1 MSELYSR
8 GLGQLNCNDTSG
20 IFKDISNSYQSALA
34 GAFIE
39 VAFCHGKVEI
49 LNIIDNH
56 LNKDINYFVEDE
68 SIYEEVKILSQ
79 GIQRGEKNFSFEYT
93 SDKDNRSVFVR
104 AVYTEKL
111 YDSQFPVFRLYIYDV
126 TELKNSL
133 EREQKNSFEI
143 QQFTD
148 SLSVAILKLELK
160 EGFPIAWCN
169 GNLLRDTGYNS
180 WEMSQM
186 YKNHFLEVIEE
197 KDRASFCTIVNKSV
211 SEDRTITG
219 NISVKVKDE
228 LSLFYKV
235 QIMPMK
241 KTLNNSE
248 AVYCILSAMTE
259 NMRREQELKSFEDR
273 YKMILSFASEVMFE
287 YDRETD
293 EMRYFGG
300 DQSTVKRPPYIS
312 NFYKK
317 AMSNSLPGG
326 RLTEESRQEIKRI
339 FTQFIED
346 KLESIDGYLCYEV
359 GNKKTNWIYL
369 VAQCIFSEDNEAMV
383 LVGKIS
389 DVTVHKE
396 IEHKLMIKANTDYL
410 TRVSNREYSQ
420 DVIEKYLA
428 KYEKDKLLALFII
441 DIDNFKYINDF
452 YGHLEG
458 DNVLIKL
465 CDILRDLSDE
475 TDLIGRLGGD
485 EFIVFIK
492 DVPTVYSIYEKAETI
507 CKQVRERIDHVTVSV
522 GVSAFKNNKT
532 FQDLYKTADIALY
545 QAKLRGKNTFVCY
558 NDLNDNMKMLAD
570 RTSEEIDVTD
580 LMELTSKEDFNSI
593 VSDSFSK
600 TILASYDYIYIVNL
614 TKDKVRRFN
623 EEEYVG
629 SDHNFRTYTE
639 MFDHLYKEIFDTEE
653 QMDFVH
659 YFGRVN
665 LIETFTNEER
675 SVHRYIRIFNRNQ
688 EFHWYF
694 IEAVLNEISPQ
705 GNMICVIMFKDVQKS
720 RSDEMRKYEN
730 KTKTHMIQRLEDEKS
745 FDSLT
750 GLYQANKF
758 YDVAREKIW
767 SDTSKKYA
775 IISFDID
782 NFRVINDVY
791 SEEIGDKII
800 CYIADVLRSLT
811 LEDKVYCRYY
821 ADCFTILVY
830 YDTRKDIVDVIDFIR
845 EECLKTSYTNAS
857 FKLSFGVYL
866 VTDLSIPIRLMCDW
880 ARLASRPIK
889 GLTNQYYAF
898 YNEEYRKELVETQRI
913 EAEMY
918 NALLNEEFKM
928 YLQPKYNLRS
938 NQVVGAEALVR
949 WHHPKQ
955 GILYP
960 NRFIKLFEKNGFIL
974 QLDEYMWEQ
983 ACKELKK
990 WLDKGVAYPISVNI
1004 SRLHIYDPSL
1014 VQKLLNLVNKYQIPV
1029 NLLELE
1035 FTESLFMENVH
1046 MLYGLMYDLKKNGF
1060 VLHMD
1065 DFGSGFSSLNML
1077 KSVPI
1082 DVIKL
1087 DKAFFEDISENSR
1100 GRIIIEDSIKM
1111 IHNLQLEVMAE
1122 GIETREHVDFLNK
1135 CNCVIGQ
1142 GYYYAKPMPLE
1153 DFEDIIIQPSEI
1165 KVRFD
1170 NED

>member
-1 MSELYSR
+1 MSHLYSR
-8 GLGQLNCNDTSG
+8 RLGVLNCNDASG
-20 IFKDISNSYQSALA
+20 VFKEISNSYQSALA
-34 GAFIE
+34 GALIE
-39 VAFCHGKVEI
+39 VAYCQGKVEI
-49 LNIIDNH
+49 LNIIDN
-56 LNKDINYFVEDE
+56 NFSKDINYFIEDE
-68 SIYEEVKILSQ
+68 SIYEEVKILNQ

-93 SDKDNRSVFVR
+93 TKNDKRLVLVR

-111 YDSQFPVFRLYIYDV
+111 YQSQFPIFRLYIYDV
-126 TELKNSL
+126 TELKNSI
-133 EREQKNSFEI
+133 EKEQQNSLEI
-143 QQFTD
+143 QHFTD
-148 SLSVAILKLELK
+148 SLPAAILKLELK
-160 EGFPIAWCN
+160 EGFPITWCN

-180 WEMSQM
+180 WEI
-186 YKNHFLEVIEE
+186 NHIYNGNFLEVIEE
-197 KDRASFCTIVNKSV
+197 KDRVSFCAIVNKSV
-211 SEDRTITG
+211 SEDRIITG
-219 NISVKVKDE
+219 NLSVKTKDG
-228 LSLFYKV
+228 LSLLYKV
-235 QIMPMK
+235 QIMPIS
-241 KTLNNSE
+241 KTPNSSE
-248 AVYCILSAMTE
+248 VVYCILSAMTE
-259 NMRREQELKSFEDR
+259 NMRKEQELKNFEER

-293 EMRYFGG
+293 VMRYFGG
-300 DQSTVKRPPYIS
+300 EQSTVKRPCYIS

-326 RLTEESRQEIKRI
+326 RLTEESRDEIKRI
-339 FTQFIED
+339 FTQFTED
-346 KLESIDGYLCYEV
+346 KLESIDGYLCYEI

-441 DIDNFKYINDF
+441 DIDNFKNINDF

-458 DNVLIKL
+458 DNVLMKIG
-465 CDILRDLSDE
+465 DILRDLSDE
-475 TDLIGRLGGD
+475 KDLIGRLGGD

-492 DVPTVYSIYEKAETI
+492 DVPTVYSIYEKAEAI
-507 CKQVRERIDHVTVSV
+507 CKQVRESIDHVTVSV
-522 GVSAFKNNKT
+522 GVSAFENIKT

-545 QAKLRGKNTFVCY
+545 QAKLRGKDTFVCY
-558 NDLNDNMKMLAD
+558 NDLSDNMKKLAD
-570 RTSEEIDVTD
+570 RTSSEIDVTD

-593 VSDSFSK
+593 VCDSFSK
-600 TILASYDYIYIVNL
+600 TILESYDYIYVVNL

-623 EEEYVG
+623 EEDYIG
-629 SDHNFRTYTE
+629 SEHNFRTYTE
-639 MFDHLYKEIFDTEE
+639 MFEHIHKEIFDTEE
-653 QMDFVH
+653 QMDYVQ

-675 SVHRYIRIFNRNQ
+675 LVHRYIRVFNHNQ

-694 IEAVLNEISPQ
+694 IEAVLNEVNPQ
-705 GNMICVIMFKDVQKS
+705 GDVICVIMFKDVQKS
-720 RSDEMRKYEN
+720 RSDEMRKYED
-730 KTKTHMIQRLEDEKS
+730 KTKTHMIQKLEDEKS

-767 SDTSKKYA
+767 SDTSKNYA

-791 SEEIGDKII
+791 SEEVGDQII
-800 CYIADVLRSLT
+800 CYIADVLRGLT

-821 ADCFTILVY
+821 ADCFTILIC
-830 YDTRKDIVDVIDFIR
+830 YDTRQDIVDVINCIR
-845 EECLKTSYTNAS
+845 EECCKASYTNAS
-857 FKLSFGVYL
+857 FKISFGVYL

-880 ARLASRPIK
+880 ARLACRPIK

-928 YLQPKYNLRS
+928 YLQPKYNLRT

-983 ACKELKK
+983 ACKELRKL
-990 WLDKGVAYPISVNI
+990 LDMGVECPISVNI

-1035 FTESLFMENVH
+1035 FTESLFMENVR

-1111 IHNLQLEVMAE
+1111 IHNLKLEVMAE
-1122 GIETREHVDFLNK
+1122 GIETREHVDFLNR

-1142 GYYYAKPMPLE
+1142 GYYYAKPMPLK
-1153 DFEDIIIQPSEI
+1153 DFDDMIIETDESKSE
-1165 KVRFD
+1165 V
-1170 NED
+1170 